1 MPQGRGTGEKV
12 WKHSREKQIVHARG
26 RHNARACIF
35 INGFIFFKFYYFLN
49 VRILRICLTASF
61 SETES
66 WLAIIRASCPIDD
79 RCPEGPIRSF
89 QTVLSALL
97 DLSVA
102 KYYNL
107 IVFNES
113 PLGSNKIVAAIGF
126 HPLGSI
132 MTNVS
137 RLLTAVTSCSR
148 YRMAIKVCYCL
159 IIGLEIWRISRVN
172 I

>member
-1 MPQGRGTGEKV
+1 MFNSV
-12 WKHSREKQIVHARG
+12 
-26 RHNARACIF
+26 IF
-35 INGFIFFKFYYFLN
+35 RNQP
-49 VRILRICLTASF
+49 
-61 SETES
+61 

-79 RCPEGPIRSF
+79 RWPEGPIRSF

-102 KYYNL
+102 KYCNL

-126 HPLGSI
+126 HRLGSI

-137 RLLTAVTSCSR
+137 LLLTAVTSCCR
-148 YRMAIKVCYCL
+148 YRMAVKVYYCL